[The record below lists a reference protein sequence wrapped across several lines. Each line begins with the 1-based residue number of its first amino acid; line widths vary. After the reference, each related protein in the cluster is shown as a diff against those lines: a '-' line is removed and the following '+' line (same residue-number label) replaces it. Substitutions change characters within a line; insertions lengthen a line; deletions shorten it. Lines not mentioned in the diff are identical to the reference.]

1 MHLAIPN
8 FRSMTADGI
17 EIEVS
22 YQFPPLAQYLPSP
35 NRNSDFSDSP
45 RKTKKVGCMTSGIAM
60 WGALEG
66 VVHRRMLESIRN
78 TDFLVLKTAKF

>member
-22 YQFPPLAQYLPSP
+22 DQFPPLASYLPSP
-35 NRNSDFSDSP
+35 NRNPYFSDIL
-45 RKTKKVGCMTSGIAM
+45 RKTKKIGCVASGIAM
-60 WGALEG
+60 WGVLKG
-66 VVHRRMLESIRN
+66 VAHRRMLESIRN
-78 TDFLVLKTAKF
+78 FDFQF